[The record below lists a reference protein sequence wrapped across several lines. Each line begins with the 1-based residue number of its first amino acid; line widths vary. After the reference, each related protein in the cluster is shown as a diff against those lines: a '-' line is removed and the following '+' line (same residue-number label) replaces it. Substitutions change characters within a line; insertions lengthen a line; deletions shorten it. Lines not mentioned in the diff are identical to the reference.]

1 VLQIVQTALTYDD
14 FTAATLDHSRW
25 SILELSRR
33 GGGTWRCEEPSARVQ
48 VGEGTLDIQV
58 GHLTRGHDRVQIFDD
73 LKHQLVST
81 RPFQAPRD
89 GRVTFSAEV
98 AATNF
103 NSSFYDW
110 RDGQATFALRD
121 PRTGWSFRTFT
132 TSHHVFAIDGGMRA
146 ASTASLD
153 SIIDC
158 GQPRLSV
165 LPGLS
170 HRHDVTFD
178 LDEQSILWEVDGVP
192 VCSLRHGNL
201 PSTVQLVVGVTTL
214 QPIRNRR
221 SQSARGQGMSASF
234 GPITI
239 SGLART
245 PVAET
250 GEAAA

>member
-1 VLQIVQTALTYDD
+1 LRGGETVPQIVQTTLTYDD

-25 SILELSRR
+25 SILELPRP
-33 GGGTWRCEEPSARVQ
+33 GGGTWRCEEPSARIE

-81 RPFQAPRD
+81 RLFHAPH
-89 GRVTFSAEV
+89 GGQVTFSAEI

-110 RDGQATFALRD
+110 RDGQATFALLD

-132 TSHHVFAIDGGMRA
+132 TSHHVFAMDGRMRA
-146 ASTASLD
+146 DSTVSPY
-153 SIIDC
+153 SIIGC
-158 GQPRLSV
+158 GQPWLSV

-178 LDEQSILWEVDGVP
+178 LDEQSILWEVDGAL
-192 VCSLRHGNL
+192 VCNL
-201 PSTVQLVVGVTTL
+201 PHGSLPSRVQMVLGITTL
-214 QPIRNRR
+214 QPIRERR
-221 SQSARGQGMSASF
+221 SQSARGQGVSASF

-239 SGLART
+239 SMPA
-245 PVAET
+245 
-250 GEAAA
+250 